1 MSTTPSAIK
10 IRAIKTSAIKIS
22 PIKIHSTRKRPGRS
36 YANSRKRPAAIGRK
50 PESQK
55 PESPK
60 QESRIAKSKIV
71 KETGGRVFRLP
82 LSATR
87 VELLDE
93 SGTTDHRFR
102 QLLHDFSA
110 LAATLEMARGHL
122 ASIIGLTSP
131 QYNIAMVLANYQ
143 NAGGICVSDVAK
155 RLHVSTAFITSEAGN
170 LERAG
175 LVSKRPNPG
184 DGRGVLL
191 RLTPRG
197 EALVRQVGPERQ
209 RVNDHLFNSLTAKGF
224 RGLSKSLATLLNDF
238 AYTVSLLKHGMMEQ
252 ENHIRA

>member
-1 MSTTPSAIK
+1 MSTIPS
-10 IRAIKTSAIKIS
+10 AIKTSAIKTR
-22 PIKIHSTRKRPGRS
+22 STRKRPGGS
-36 YANSRKRPAAIGRK
+36 YAVARQRSAAISRK
-50 PESQK
+50 PESLK
-55 PESPK
+55 PKSK
-60 QESRIAKSKIV
+60 IAKSKIV

-87 VELLDE
+87 IELLDE
-93 SGTTDHRFR
+93 GGATDHRFR

-110 LAATLEMARGHL
+110 LAAALEMARAHL
-122 ASIIGLTSP
+122 GSIIGLTSP

-155 RLHVSTAFITSEAGN
+155 RLHVSTAFITSEVRH
-170 LERAG
+170 LEKAG

-224 RGLSKSLATLLNDF
+224 RNLSKTLATLLNDF
-238 AYTVSLLKHGMMEQ
+238 AYTVSLLKHGMIEQ
-252 ENHIRA
+252 EHHNRA